1 MNSLLFYFIHI
12 LCMLVC
18 ILEGV
23 EGHLVDE
30 LPCTMK
36 VCMLPSLSASKKN
49 GSFTFFLNSLAA
61 LEDKWHQLPLTSC
74 LASIMWTSGSSF
86 SPHHREK
93 HSERMTRKKFNP
105 PHPHLVDIL
114 PGPPFA
120 LSHISWALPPTS
132 ISCTVPQQTSDP
144 NKQNK
149 IQKKTSELCL
159 HLCMYKYMCTFKCV
173 C

>member
-1 MNSLLFYFIHI
+1 MNCLVPWKYVCFPPSQHLKRMVPSPSFWIPSLLLKTNGTNSLEPPALPP
-12 LCMLVC
+12 LCGQV
-18 ILEGV
+18 
-23 EGHLVDE
+23 
-30 LPCTMK
+30 
-36 VCMLPSLSASKKN
+36 
-49 GSFTFFLNSLAA
+49 AA
-61 LEDKWHQLPLTSC
+61 LLALIIGRNTQKGWLEKSLT
-74 LASIMWTSGSSF
+74 
-86 SPHHREK
+86 
-93 HSERMTRKKFNP
+93 P